1 VYDIKTIQIDS
12 GLSDY
17 YFSYDKLRVQ
27 EDANMLKGGIAYAD
41 YVTTVSD
48 TYAEE
53 IKTEFYGEGL
63 NGLLW
68 ARRDSLCGIVNGI
81 DYNEYNPETDQ
92 RIPVRYNP
100 ITFRKENVEDEL
112 EIISKAVS
120 SKQVQKAGDKLDEIL
135 KFLTERNELIPIT
148 LIKKYFT
155 LKGESFFDN
164 SLAALVNHIKS
175 KEHYPEVYKL
185 IGDIYKLEGEYTF
198 AEEYYSKALNYSSVF
213 DIPNDKYEVLYL
225 LAEISEINQDFERM
239 EIRLLNILVDDPF
252 YKNKNLTTSMYN
264 TLKSPKKDS
273 FEKFFKLYTAS
284 NYFSLKAYYKLSD
297 YYYNTNQIEKA
308 INFASLSVITS
319 VQKINEIIKKR
330 NINFEYKN
338 IESLL
343 YQIQYYEDIIQWGN
357 DNNVW
362 ASFNLLARLST
373 KVNNLTFS
381 TKLLKVLAQY
391 SPEEYWR
398 KEAVLQLS
406 LLEKE

>member
-1 VYDIKTIQIDS
+1 
-12 GLSDY
+12 
-17 YFSYDKLRVQ
+17 
-27 EDANMLKGGIAYAD
+27 M
-41 YVTTVSD
+41 
-48 TYAEE
+48 
-53 IKTEFYGEGL
+53 
-63 NGLLW
+63 
-68 ARRDSLCGIVNGI
+68 
-81 DYNEYNPETDQ
+81 
-92 RIPVRYNP
+92 
-100 ITFRKENVEDEL
+100 
-112 EIISKAVS
+112 
-120 SKQVQKAGDKLDEIL
+120 
-135 KFLTERNELIPIT
+135 
-148 LIKKYFT
+148 
-155 LKGESFFDN
+155 
-164 SLAALVNHIKS
+164 
-175 KEHYPEVYKL
+175 
-185 IGDIYKLEGEYTF
+185 
-198 AEEYYSKALNYSSVF
+198 
-213 DIPNDKYEVLYL
+213 

>member
-1 VYDIKTIQIDS
+1 MKKIFLSLSFLFLCLTIFAVDLVNEPS
-12 GLSDY
+12 
-17 YFSYDKLRVQ
+17 VQ
-27 EDANMLKGGIAYAD
+27 AFRDAKALFLNKEYGKSLNKCEDA
-41 YVTTVSD
+41 
-48 TYAEE
+48 
-53 IKTEFYGEGL
+53 
-63 NGLLW
+63 
-68 ARRDSLCGIVNGI
+68 
-81 DYNEYNPETDQ
+81 
-92 RIPVRYNP
+92 

-135 KFLTERNELIPIT
+135 KVLTERNELIPIT

-155 LKGESFFDN
+155 LKGESYFDN

-252 YKNKNLTTSMYN
+252 YKNKNLTSSMYN

-273 FEKFFKLYTAS
+273 FEKFFKLYSAS
-284 NYFSLKAYYKLSD
+284 NYFSLNAYYKLSD
-297 YYYNTNQIEKA
+297 YYYKTNQIEKA

>member
-1 VYDIKTIQIDS
+1 MKKIF
-12 GLSDY
+12 LSLSFLFLC
-17 YFSYDKLRVQ
+17 FSIFAVDLVNEPSVQ
-27 EDANMLKGGIAYAD
+27 AFRDAKSLFLNKEYGKALNKCEDA
-41 YVTTVSD
+41 
-48 TYAEE
+48 
-53 IKTEFYGEGL
+53 
-63 NGLLW
+63 
-68 ARRDSLCGIVNGI
+68 
-81 DYNEYNPETDQ
+81 
-92 RIPVRYNP
+92 

-135 KFLTERNELIPIT
+135 KVLTERNELIPIT

-155 LKGESFFDN
+155 LKGESYFDN

-185 IGDIYKLEGEYTF
+185 IGDIYKLEGEYTY

-273 FEKFFKLYTAS
+273 FEKFFKLYSAS

-297 YYYNTNQIEKA
+297 YYYKTNQIEKA

-343 YQIQYYEDIIQWGN
+343 YQIQYYDDIIQWGN

-406 LLEKE
+406 LVEKE